1 MTQGAKIGL
10 IVGGLG
16 VVGVVV
22 WLIVKNKNTQ
32 PYVPPVG
39 PPNNVNYNNGKPTI
53 NWGGIVTTVID
64 SLPRDVLVKKDNNN
78 NVVEVVQPST
88 KTSPGKLLYVNSG
101 LYGSNEIKAM
111 QNYLMSLGGQAK
123 MWVET
128 TGGAD
133 GKIGNGFKSAYTW
146 AVLSKQ
152 VLDIDDLYKKSGAKK

>member
-10 IVGGLG
+10 IVGGVAVLG
-16 VVGVVV
+16 VG
-22 WLIVKNKNTQ
+22 LYFLLRRRQQ
-32 PYVPPVG
+32 PYVPPVM
-39 PPNNVNYNNGKPTI
+39 PPSNVNVNNGKPTI
-53 NWGGIVTTVID
+53 DWGGIVTTVID

-78 NVVEVVQPST
+78 NVVEVVQPT
-88 KTSPGKLLYVNSG
+88 TRTAPGKQLYVNTNM
-101 LYGSNEIKAM
+101 YNSNEIKAM
-111 QNYLMSLGGQAK
+111 QNYLLGLGGQAK

-133 GKIGNGFKSAYTW
+133 GIIGNGFKNAYTW